1 MLKRWFKRKDISN
14 EDPALDL
21 RNQRPGAGEIRS
33 QGSNETLFLAPLPVY
48 TGQVQVSS
56 RNFSQMNDVF
66 LEMGGSNRGLVLQ
79 GKIFAAGIWMVLM
92 TAFGLPPLMTLLRV
106 LLISE
111 EPGREF
117 FEMIGPM
124 YDVFSM
130 PAFYAACCIAIYFS
144 GIVSNVRKQAKTYPL
159 RFNRQRREV
168 CFVDSKTHRVLIVP
182 WESVVAWVSNSQ
194 AVTSYGAT
202 RQYGFGIG
210 LEDEEQ
216 DRVHFITI
224 PQFSDAH
231 SLGLW
236 AAIRNYMEEGQLVDA
251 PDPWLTALGLFPSG
265 DRLKNYEGL
274 HSFGL
279 EREDAR
285 YMGKMDVVG
294 GEDLSPED
302 QEKYGFSGRTPWP
315 LRWWYVRR
323 VLTFWKM
330 PFMLAEWGHRKGR
343 PVFPEQVQSW
353 SEPLPP
359 EQWATPSAALLKAN
373 QQVRNAMDSQGA
385 TFSAACKEAGLH

>member
-14 EDPALDL
+14 EDPALYL

-48 TGQVQVSS
+48 TGQVQASS
-56 RNFSQMNDVF
+56 RNFSLMNDVF
-66 LEMGGSNRGLVLQ
+66 LEMGGSNRGLVEQ

-124 YDVFSM
+124 YDAFSM

-182 WESVVAWVSNSQ
+182 WERVVAWVSNSQ

-202 RQYGFGIG
+202 RQYYFGIG

-216 DRVHFITI
+216 DRVQFITI

-231 SLGLW
+231 ALGLW

-251 PDPWLTALGLFPSG
+251 PDPWLTALGLFPTG

-285 YMGKMDVVG
+285 FMGSLDDEG
-294 GEDLSPED
+294 QHLSAELR
-302 QEKYGFSGRTPWP
+302 ERYGYSKRTPWP

-343 PVFPEQVQSW
+343 PVFPEQVQAW
-353 SEPLPP
+353 SQPLPP
-359 EQWATPSAALLKAN
+359 EQWATPSPALLKAN
-373 QQVRNAMDSQGA
+373 QQVRLAMDSEGA